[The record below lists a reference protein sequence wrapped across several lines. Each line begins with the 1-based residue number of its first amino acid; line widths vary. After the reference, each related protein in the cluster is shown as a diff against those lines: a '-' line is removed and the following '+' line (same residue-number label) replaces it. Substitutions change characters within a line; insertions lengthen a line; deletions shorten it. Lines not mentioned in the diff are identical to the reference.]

1 MVWLLLGLH
10 SDWTNVA
17 NNEDIINLVINPPI
31 HIHATESAE
40 EKIKVHTSIQIALTL
55 ETIWNFRNQ
64 VVHNDAKPNILTT
77 IKALENR
84 ILEHVDATFLKDPVE
99 NKSISFWEKHLHHT
113 IKLNTNA
120 AIMGNYA
127 ALAVVARDNS
137 GKILLAA
144 AKKVTTG
151 DPLVAEA
158 STLLWALQLVVSYQ
172 FQHCIIEWDTKEL
185 L

>member
-31 HIHATESAE
+31 HIHATGSAK
-40 EKIKVHTSIQIALTL
+40 EKIKVHASIQIALTL

-84 ILEHVDATFLKDPVE
+84 ILEHVDAHF
-99 NKSISFWEKHLHHT
+99 S
-113 IKLNTNA
+113 
-120 AIMGNYA
+120 
-127 ALAVVARDNS
+127 R
-137 GKILLAA
+137 ILW
-144 AKKVTTG
+144 KTG
-151 DPLVAEA
+151 L
-158 STLLWALQLVVSYQ
+158 
-172 FQHCIIEWDTKEL
+172 
-185 L
+185 